1 MFRGPSEGIGAD
13 KSAALEF
20 FWLVRRSTI
29 LEKCNMKIIHA
40 QATAAFAVKFPEQP
54 HRSVTSGNYLVPLMV
69 STKAIAEGDELV
81 CYWGGGAPQ
90 SAAEALAAT
99 SLPQRA
105 EASKNQKSA
114 YVAR

>member
-1 MFRGPSEGIGAD
+1 
-13 KSAALEF
+13 
-20 FWLVRRSTI
+20 
-29 LEKCNMKIIHA
+29 MKIINA
-40 QATAAFAVKFPEQP
+40 QATAAFGVKFPDQP
-54 HRSVTSGNYLVPLMV
+54 HRSVTSGNYIVPLMV

-105 EASKNQKSA
+105 QVSKKQKS
-114 YVAR
+114 V